1 MRYVVECSLKKEV
14 RTIVKIVIVFLKDLS
29 GNWATRLKNIQ
40 NLRETAY
47 LSEVWLYSMVVNY
60 QTKARSGNGKKSTQ
74 AVCSVLMTKA
84 RILIVLR
91 INA

>member
-47 LSEVWLYSMVVNY
+47 LSEVWLYNMVVNY
-60 QTKARSGNGKKSTQ
+60 QTKARSGNGKKNTQ